1 MFQRTEVCSALLPP
15 RPAFP
20 PASRAGRGLGVY
32 ESVSAGAAAA
42 SRRRL
47 GYPLAIRPR
56 APRTAGSEVQSQPWE
71 RNSGSTYQGIF
82 GNIKSKGGKCLG
94 VDYAVKSG
102 ISNPSMMECGD
113 DYKEFG
119 DFELYNAW
127 QLIQH

>member
-47 GYPLAIRPR
+47 GYPLARFEHPLPLQV
-56 APRTAGSEVQSQPWE
+56 ATPLPLTSTFAFSQVFFDAGPPHFTWSDDEPA
-71 RNSGSTYQGIF
+71 SG
-82 GNIKSKGGKCLG
+82 L
-94 VDYAVKSG
+94 
-102 ISNPSMMECGD
+102 
-113 DYKEFG
+113 
-119 DFELYNAW
+119 
-127 QLIQH
+127 